1 MDKASDFESEDCR
14 FDPHHGLMFLI
25 HSSLEHIVTAQMRRM
40 VIHRPLEYMVY
51 TVLTVFRKHL
61 GTYIV
66 YLQ

>member
-1 MDKASDFESEDCR
+1 MDKASDFESEDCA
-14 FDPHHGLMFLI
+14 FDPHYGRLFLT

-40 VIHRPLEYMVY
+40 ASYRSLEFMVY

-61 GTYIV
+61 RAYIV